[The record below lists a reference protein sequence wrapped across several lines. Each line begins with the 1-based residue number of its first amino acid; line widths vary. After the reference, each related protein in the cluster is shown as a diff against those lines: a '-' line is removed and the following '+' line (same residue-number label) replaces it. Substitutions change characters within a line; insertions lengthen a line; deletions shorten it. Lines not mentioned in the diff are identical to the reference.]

1 MGLASFD
8 GSPFSTSP
16 GAASGAFADSFHPKL
31 HLNLFDGLLFSAS
44 IAAAA
49 SSADP
54 AAFSLRPSDDEGS
67 EGRAR
72 EVAVVAGVSL
82 GRERQTSFM
91 SFSSKSL
98 QVVTMLS
105 RSSDQTIRTF
115 SSRWKFGP
123 INKNRPAN
131 MQGENSR

>member
-1 MGLASFD
+1 MRFQHLLSTLLA
-8 GSPFSTSP
+8 
-16 GAASGAFADSFHPKL
+16 L
-31 HLNLFDGLLFSAS
+31 AS

-98 QVVTMLS
+98 QVGMMLS
-105 RSSDQTIRTF
+105 IESDQTTSTR
-115 SSRWKFGP
+115 SSLY
-123 INKNRPAN
+123 KNTSL
-131 MQGENSR
+131 GDSVSR